1 MVQVW
6 RSYLTD
12 LGRAYPMYA
21 LSARQV
27 NDISSNINF
36 LDLLPPAILNGL
48 LDVNHPCGVG
58 GLTPRYLIL
67 YTNDGAQFRVSYPQ
81 PFSQNLYDY
90 LTLNL
95 EVTAFEFV
103 GERIKYG
110 RLKRLLENV

>member
-1 MVQVW
+1 MIQVW
-6 RSYLTD
+6 TNYLTD

-27 NDISSNINF
+27 NDISSDIDPLN
-36 LDLLPPAILNGL
+36 LLPPAILNNL
-48 LDVNHPCGVG
+48 LEVKNPCSVG

-67 YTNDGAQFRVSYPQ
+67 YTNDGAQFQLSYPQ
-81 PFSQNLYDY
+81 PFSQNLFDY

>member
-6 RSYLTD
+6 TNYLTD

-27 NDISSNINF
+27 NDLSSDIDP

-48 LDVNHPCGVG
+48 LKVKHPCGVG

-67 YTNDGAQFRVSYPQ
+67 YTNDGAQFQVSYPT
-81 PFSQNLYDY
+81 PFSQNLFDY
-90 LTLNL
+90 LTDNL
-95 EVTAFEFV
+95 SVAAFEFV

-110 RLKRLLENV
+110 RLRRLLENV